1 MNMHSKQIQVCL
13 LGTFKKPNVT
23 RGSMNERGDSHL
35 TRHYHPFDFATSG
48 NTEVVFEA
56 TNLREE
62 NEQ

>member
-23 RGSMNERGDSHL
+23 RGSMNERGGSHL
-35 TRHYHPFDFATSG
+35 TRRYHPFDFETSG

-56 TNLREE
+56 TNVREE
-62 NEQ
+62 NE